1 MAIRAGRV
9 VAERLFGNKT
19 NLVTNYENVPTVV
32 FS

>member
-9 VAERLFGNKT
+9 IAERLFGNMKH
-19 NLVTNYENVPTVV
+19 LITNYNNVPTVV